1 MELKKKTIIWE
12 ENTEPPKNYFWVKPD
27 GKVYEWTL
35 EKEDWAESETIQ
47 LYKDPTA
54 PEYSDEEPSSETTSA
69 ITAYE
74 EKQTAA
80 GKTINPTATIT
91 VDYTKEE
98 SIPETI
104 TLPETTHPM
113 TLKGDFS
120 QNESTTIE
128 SAGEIE
134 KVTINNTG
142 DAANIVIDLPSSSAT
157 ISGEYD
163 SVTVQAVADN
173 TLNINTSCKIKT
185 LVVLKGNVIIN
196 NAEISDNVENLVVV
210 GGSVKANDEIEA
222 VNANSFVAKPRKVKV
237 IQDMQIGNL
246 GFAILANG
254 HYIYDLGGH
263 TVEVTRQGY
272 GGILV
277 RGVTVKVDFV
287 GEGTFTNNGT
297 TPLVW
302 CSDKESEINIYSGTF
317 IAKDHIECLYA
328 ENGTIN
334 VYGGEFHNKCAEG
347 QKNFL
352 LNCKDANY
360 KAGTAKIVVYGGK
373 FYGFDPA
380 ANAAES
386 SDNTTSFVAEG
397 YHSVDMGEYFEVVKD
412 E

>member
-1 MELKKKTIIWE
+1 
-12 ENTEPPKNYFWVKPD
+12 
-27 GKVYEWTL
+27 
-35 EKEDWAESETIQ
+35 
-47 LYKDPTA
+47 
-54 PEYSDEEPSSETTSA
+54 
-69 ITAYE
+69 
-74 EKQTAA
+74 
-80 GKTINPTATIT
+80 
-91 VDYTKEE
+91 
-98 SIPETI
+98 
-104 TLPETTHPM
+104 M

-142 DAANIVIDLPSSSAT
+142 DAANIVINLPSSSAT

-237 IQDMQIGNL
+237 TQDMQIGNL